1 MARIK
6 LEVPADFSFSTTIRV
21 RISDI
26 NYGNHLGNDALLGIL
41 HEARLQ
47 YLASMG
53 FSELQFA
60 DRALIMGDV
69 AIEYK
74 AECHHG
80 DLLTIEIA
88 AYDFHRYG
96 FDLFYRVSK
105 QSNEKQTVTA
115 LAKTGMICF
124 DYNTKKIA
132 PLPEA
137 VAMQMQSTRNRS

>member
-80 DLLTIEIA
+80 DLLTIEMT